1 MTGPRFFRYFSPV
14 LAALKVLGYS
24 GTPAEVREAVAENL
38 ELSDG
43 VLNAQLSSG
52 TSRFDNQVAWARFYL
67 AKAGYIDASKR
78 GVWNLR
84 ER

>member
-1 MTGPRFFRYFSPV
+1 
-14 LAALKVLGYS
+14 VLGYS